1 MPTYQLS
8 SYIYLDQIHECYKK
22 IVIINQK
29 PTGALQP
36 LIKMIHSPKVSP
48 FKMTSPCCP
57 EPYCILAILNPLST
71 NELLCMDQIGDL
83 FSFLISN
90 GYTIQYELTK
100 IMQLSTQKIDKLIC
114 YISN

>member
-8 SYIYLDQIHECYKK
+8 SSIYLDQYNECYKK

-29 PTGALQP
+29 PTGALLS
-36 LIKMIHSPKVSP
+36 LIRTIHSDKVSP
-48 FKMTSPCCP
+48 FKATSPCCP
-57 EPYCILAILNPLST
+57 EPYCLLAILNPLVT
-71 NELLCMDQIGDL
+71 TELLCMDQIGDL
-83 FSFLISN
+83 FSFLTSN